1 MKWFGPSVRFEI
13 FDREDEM
20 QVLFTRQ
27 RRWIDFVVEA
37 LVIAGLAF
45 LFWRNQSWIVLVML
59 VVSVGHG
66 VVEWVGDNH
75 AGLLIT
81 KEGIEVI
88 GGLGR
93 ISSSNVRLQWSSI
106 SGLDYRGGDE
116 DEPSGLYAR
125 SDGWSSTRLITHASK
140 EQSEEIIAA
149 IYGRFPYVEMAED
162 RGGWSL
168 FGNESE
174 LTTLGL
180 SKSDKSSKEAQG

>member
-27 RRWIDFVVEA
+27 RRWIDFLVEA

-59 VVSVGHG
+59 VVAVGHG
-66 VVEWVGDNH
+66 VVEWVGDDH
-75 AGLLIT
+75 AELLIT
-81 KEGIEVI
+81 KEGVEAI
-88 GGLGR
+88 GSLGR

-106 SGLDYRGGDE
+106 SGLDYREGDE

-125 SDGWSSTRLITHASK
+125 LGGWSSTRLMTHVSK

-149 IYGRFPYVEMAED
+149 IYRRFPYVEMAED
-162 RGGWSL
+162 SGGWSL
-168 FGNESE
+168 FGGGSE
-174 LTTLGL
+174 IMTLGL
-180 SKSDKSSKEAQG
+180 SKSDESSREAQG